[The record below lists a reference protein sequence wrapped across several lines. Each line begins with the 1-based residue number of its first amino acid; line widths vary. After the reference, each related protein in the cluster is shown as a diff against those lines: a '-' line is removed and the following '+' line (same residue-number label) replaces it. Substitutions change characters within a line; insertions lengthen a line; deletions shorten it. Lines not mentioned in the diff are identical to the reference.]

1 MSHSLPQ
8 WQGEMKTI
16 LNKQFKG
23 KKSPRKQDI
32 VAKLIHMTE
41 KVDVPDGEIGQVIA
55 QILVI
60 ASEDLHPRAAAY
72 AGFQLGVACEQY
84 QHQ

>member
-41 KVDVPDGEIGQVIA
+41 KVDVPDGEIT
-55 QILVI
+55 
-60 ASEDLHPRAAAY
+60 P
-72 AGFQLGVACEQY
+72 
-84 QHQ
+84 